1 MLFAFCSVV
10 STSPS
15 FLRESCQPFGFCLR
29 RRLLLPYW
37 SPCSHQ
43 QLSARTP
50 GTWCLCVGSCCL
62 VRPGYRTPKGGFSF
76 GSLLTCVFGYSFF
89 YPHLFS
95 WASVVSPVLSWR
107 QLSPRPSAAQA
118 SSPAAASPSFSCH
131 TLGSTPAG
139 TAPCP
144 TTVPGMDV
152 LRGQFLGPCGA
163 MASWE
168 DLMKHWGCRVK
179 SWLRPGNGLCGDGV
193 RAVYVVL
200 GVCGLL
206 ACDRSLGT

>member
-37 SPCSHQ
+37 SLCSHQ

-62 VRPGYRTPKGGFSF
+62 VRPGCHSRKGGLTF
-76 GSLLTCVFGYSFF
+76 GTLLTWILDIPFSTPNF
-89 YPHLFS
+89 FS
-95 WASVVSPVLSWR
+95 WASVVSPVLSWW

-118 SSPAAASPSFSCH
+118 SSPPATSSNFSCH
-131 TLGSTPAG
+131 TLSSTPAG
-139 TAPCP
+139 SAPCP
-144 TTVPGMDV
+144 STVPGMDV
-152 LRGQFLGPCGA
+152 VRGQLLGPCGA

-168 DLMKHWGCRVK
+168 DLMRHWGQGMAPVGMESKPLGCQ
-179 SWLRPGNGLCGDGV
+179 SH
-193 RAVYVVL
+193 VVCFM
-200 GVCGLL
+200 GAEVHSSRTTWSSLL
-206 ACDRSLGT
+206 